1 MSVVCQQN
9 VKVYLEIYLNNA
21 MQIKKWSNELR
32 PNTTGIPNLN
42 GNEIQISNRNMN
54 LHRNIIHYLYNNP
67 WKIKEI
73 MFFLSYYMIDFDTI

>member
-1 MSVVCQQN
+1 MSIVSQQN
-9 VKVYLEIYLNNA
+9 VKVYLEIYLNNT

-32 PNTTGIPNLN
+32 PNTTEIPNLN
-42 GNEIQISNRNMN
+42 GKEIQISNRNMN
-54 LHRNIIHYLYNNP
+54 LHRNIIHYYYNNP